1 MRRFRPL
8 PEDHPSV
15 GEVCPVCEEPFK
27 AGDETT
33 LVATTPA
40 SMEDAEKARQG
51 KAYNS
56 QAAVVHWICRPVL

>member
-1 MRRFRPL
+1 M
-8 PEDHPSV
+8 

-51 KAYNS
+51 KAYTS